1 MKMAVYGIL
10 NKQKSNVTS
19 LAFQKYVFSLENGQI
34 RYYVL
39 GEVDEPEDSFSVHH
53 VYEVGQSDKLK
64 RSKLESIATLGMG
77 ASSLEESD
85 NDEKRFAFKISVLAP
100 KPQTETETTADSDAQ
115 DEPIPEGVPPEDTD
129 SIPEPGGGP
138 PPSEDSGG
146 SRKVATK
153 GLSFA
158 KAAGNKAK
166 AKAVAAAEG
175 KRQRAATAELS
186 ENDLRAI
193 MRGKLVQGADNLS
206 FMTSKSM
213 VVAAPDQFSMD
224 MWKSALQPELDATMK
239 YRKRTVPVVRDS
251 TRPEAE
257 QGSNAQ
263 DEPQPAPAPAPEVA
277 PEPAVSEWVECYAV
291 LYKTNVML
299 MDKAGGNLLETVTL
313 WRVLPTSVSAS
324 IDDEIGGTTDAVV
337 TFKSVT
343 DDAETEYFFDTADK
357 DIADSWLKAVADLQ
371 SRRGD
376 PVQVEKFVAAETK
389 RLSEISAR
397 KAGESSILGSA
408 GDLLGSVAG
417 VVDQTGQTEWLGDG
431 VRKGVVGL
439 ASGVLTGVNDTRHMA
454 YSGLKK
460 DGTQGLVIGL
470 GKGLTTKL
478 GKNVVVGVAGVVT
491 NVAEGVAATADK
503 VIDVGAEGAEVVT
516 HAPVDWWHGSAATN
530 AAVGVSRMAVVKL
543 DFNAEHPEWSDDGV
557 ELEVRFLHIL

>member
-1 MKMAVYGIL
+1 
-10 NKQKSNVTS
+10 
-19 LAFQKYVFSLENGQI
+19 
-34 RYYVL
+34 
-39 GEVDEPEDSFSVHH
+39 
-53 VYEVGQSDKLK
+53 
-64 RSKLESIATLGMG
+64 MG

-100 KPQTETETTADSDAQ
+100 KPTTETQATADQDAQ
-115 DEPIPEGVPPEDTD
+115 DEPIPEGVPPKDIDE
-129 SIPEPGGGP
+129 PEGP
-138 PPSEDSGG
+138 SPSEDGGG
-146 SRKVATK
+146 SRKVASK

-166 AKAVAAAEG
+166 AKAVAAAEA

-193 MRGKLVQGADNLS
+193 MRGKLVQGADNLA

-239 YRKRTVPVVRDS
+239 YRKRTVPAVRES
-251 TRPEAE
+251 EQPPETE
-257 QGSNAQ
+257 QVSEAQ
-263 DEPQPAPAPAPEVA
+263 DAPQPSEAVV
-277 PEPAVSEWVECYAV
+277 EPVVTEWVECYAV

-299 MDKAGGNLLETVTL
+299 MDKPGGTLLETVTL
-313 WRVLPTSVSAS
+313 WRVLPTSVSVS
-324 IDDEIGGTTDAVV
+324 KDEEVGGTTDAVL
-337 TFKSVT
+337 TFKTVAE
-343 DDAETEYFFDTADK
+343 DAATEYFFDVADK
-357 DIADSWLKAVADLQ
+357 DVADTWMKAIADLQ
-371 SRRGD
+371 SQRGD
-376 PVQVEKFVAAETK
+376 PVQVEKFIAAETK
-389 RLSEISAR
+389 RLAEISER
-397 KAGESSILGSA
+397 KAQASSIIGSA
-408 GDLLGSVAG
+408 GDLLGSVAD

-460 DGTQGLVIGL
+460 DGTQGMVIGL

-478 GKNVVVGVAGVVT
+478 GKNVVLGVAGVVS

-503 VIDVGAEGAEVVT
+503 VIDVGADGAEVVT

-543 DFNAEHPEWSDDGV
+543 DFNPEHPEWSDDSV
-557 ELEVRFLHIL
+557 ELEVRCLYTSKVEV